1 MFQPHKKYEPD
12 ELFRLA
18 TTDSLTGLANRALFI
33 DRLQH
38 DVERSRR
45 DDRRLA
51 ILMIDMDGLK
61 PINDGFGHRTGDAAI
76 KEIACRI
83 AAVARRSDT
92 VARLGGDEF
101 AVILSTIES
110 PESAQQA
117 AERIAEQCSQP
128 FTFEGRSLAIGASI
142 GLAICPDDGDEVE
155 ELLEKADQC
164 MYACKRQKKGL
175 EPTR

>member
-18 TTDSLTGLANRALFI
+18 TTDSLTGLANRALFM

-38 DVERSRR
+38 DVERSKRE
-45 DDRRLA
+45 DRRLA

-61 PINDGFGHRTGDAAI
+61 PINDEFGHRAGDAAL
-76 KEIACRI
+76 KETARRI

-101 AVILSTIES
+101 AVILSTIDTS
-110 PESAQQA
+110 ESAQQA
-117 AERIAEQCSQP
+117 AERIAEECLEP
-128 FTFEGRSLAIGASI
+128 FTFEGRPLAIGASI
-142 GLAICPDDGDEVE
+142 GVAICPDDGE
-155 ELLEKADQC
+155 EAEQLLEKADQR
-164 MYACKRQKKGL
+164 MYASKRSKKV
-175 EPTR
+175 PR